1 MGPSELEA
9 KQTSLAIGSEHRS
22 ETSEGLKINLA
33 TNSIEENHFAHGKKL
48 SSSSSSS
55 SSSSFEDPRLSPR
68 GTASPNDEKG
78 TQLASEENVDGISV
92 SSSPIP
98 RDELHSSNASSL
110 NTELATQSPTTQLM
124 ERPAN
129 TTASPSYR
137 IPSSIFA
144 SKSSAPN
151 DWSVASS
158 ESLFSIHMGNM
169 SFTRDEANW
178 LGKSGEIG
186 LIGDHALSGS
196 FSPMFDFSSK
206 RHSSNQSPNNISGEI
221 EQRTEAKMRKN
232 INDNEA
238 DAGKQKSPVNK
249 SHRSASLRGSDV
261 SASSVKSFAFPIL
274 TGDHKMDFPQKRN
287 ASSPMTSNSQPPTP
301 KVALEPDSQ
310 QKSQPETPKA
320 PSNAAQGKWYSC
332 LPCCS

>member
-1 MGPSELEA
+1 
-9 KQTSLAIGSEHRS
+9 
-22 ETSEGLKINLA
+22 
-33 TNSIEENHFAHGKKL
+33 
-48 SSSSSSS
+48 
-55 SSSSFEDPRLSPR
+55 
-68 GTASPNDEKG
+68 
-78 TQLASEENVDGISV
+78 
-92 SSSPIP
+92 
-98 RDELHSSNASSL
+98 
-110 NTELATQSPTTQLM
+110 M
-124 ERPAN
+124 ERPAG

-196 FSPMFDFSSK
+196 FSPMFDFSSQ

-301 KVALEPDSQ
+301 KVALEQIHSKNHN
-310 QKSQPETPKA
+310 QKPLKRLQMLLRVNGTPAYLVVHNVLEEQYVVDLICTVHRQCPFKMVE
-320 PSNAAQGKWYSC
+320 
-332 LPCCS
+332 